1 MERRK
6 ITIARLR
13 SGVNYKRPLD
23 HIIDSFCY
31 MLKRFQ
37 VKHDEFNYGVY
48 NYGYDKAHRRKPDD
62 IPDSDIIIIPSENEF
77 HYHIPNYI
85 DPKNLEKSNT
95 AIKEHFVDLKDKHII
110 ILRSDRGD
118 DENLYRNHTFK
129 DNPIRK
135 VSILDETDIP
145 GNIHQLKYHFIKDE
159 LPDNETNR
167 PFLFTYWGT
176 EKRRDVGGIVSG
188 DQRHSIL
195 KQLQEGMGRY
205 HTRFIGRFS
214 TVKRDMK
221 PDSMRNILPI
231 LNQSQ
236 YTLCFNWKDNKATT
250 SRYHEALASGIIP
263 MVYKD
268 YDSTGILVKDDWQ
281 RVESARELCDKMMNT
296 NYRDKFEEISYN
308 YEQSLLTKDQI
319 YDTFESTLYR
329 IIGEKMT
336 PEEKDA
342 EIKRLTKQIQEN
354 AERNIIKEVPKRN
367 ITKELSVNIGA
378 AQRLSQPYGYDP
390 LAEWMLSNGNL
401 HYTWLAIEEGYNVN
415 FNGAGNIEYLD
426 PSGNVVA
433 NSTAVWEEVVI
444 PQVLANYVERKQD
457 ATPLQVE
464 HSLILGADYYK
475 YQKNFWLHAWGN
487 IMPYHLKSGNEF
499 SYHNY
504 NGGQWIDYSGGV
516 IFGYK
521 FNKSLGVFAEGTYN
535 KYWNRKWHK
544 FSMGVN
550 YIIF

>member
-118 DENLYRNHTFK
+118 DENLYRNYTFK

-159 LPDNETNR
+159 LPENTNR
-167 PFLFTYWGT
+167 PYLFTYWGT
-176 EKRRDVGGIVSG
+176 EKRRDVGGVDSG

-281 RVESARELCDKMMNT
+281 RVESPEELDEKIMNT
-296 NYRDKFEEISYN
+296 NYSEKYNEIHNIYKK
-308 YEQSLLTKDQI
+308 SLLTKDQI
-319 YDTFESTLYR
+319 YDSFESKLLS
-329 IIGEKMT
+329 IIN
-336 PEEKDA
+336 
-342 EIKRLTKQIQEN
+342 EN
-354 AERNIIKEVPKRN
+354 
-367 ITKELSVNIGA
+367 
-378 AQRLSQPYGYDP
+378 
-390 LAEWMLSNGNL
+390 
-401 HYTWLAIEEGYNVN
+401 
-415 FNGAGNIEYLD
+415 
-426 PSGNVVA
+426 
-433 NSTAVWEEVVI
+433 
-444 PQVLANYVERKQD
+444 
-457 ATPLQVE
+457 
-464 HSLILGADYYK
+464 
-475 YQKNFWLHAWGN
+475 
-487 IMPYHLKSGNEF
+487 
-499 SYHNY
+499 
-504 NGGQWIDYSGGV
+504 
-516 IFGYK
+516 
-521 FNKSLGVFAEGTYN
+521 
-535 KYWNRKWHK
+535 
-544 FSMGVN
+544 
-550 YIIF
+550 

>member
-1 MERRK
+1 
-6 ITIARLR
+6 
-13 SGVNYKRPLD
+13 
-23 HIIDSFCY
+23 

-118 DENLYRNHTFK
+118 DENLYRNYTFK

-250 SRYHEALASGIIP
+250 SRYHEALACGVIP
-263 MVYKD
+263 MVYGL

-281 RVESARELCDKMMNT
+281 RVESAEELDDKIMNSDYFVKYT
-296 NYRDKFEEISYN
+296 QIHNTYK
-308 YEQSLLTKDQI
+308 QTLLTKDQI
-319 YDTFESTLYR
+319 YDTFESKLLS
-329 IIGEKMT
+329 IIN
-336 PEEKDA
+336 
-342 EIKRLTKQIQEN
+342 EN
-354 AERNIIKEVPKRN
+354 
-367 ITKELSVNIGA
+367 
-378 AQRLSQPYGYDP
+378 
-390 LAEWMLSNGNL
+390 
-401 HYTWLAIEEGYNVN
+401 
-415 FNGAGNIEYLD
+415 
-426 PSGNVVA
+426 
-433 NSTAVWEEVVI
+433 
-444 PQVLANYVERKQD
+444 
-457 ATPLQVE
+457 
-464 HSLILGADYYK
+464 
-475 YQKNFWLHAWGN
+475 
-487 IMPYHLKSGNEF
+487 
-499 SYHNY
+499 
-504 NGGQWIDYSGGV
+504 
-516 IFGYK
+516 
-521 FNKSLGVFAEGTYN
+521 
-535 KYWNRKWHK
+535 
-544 FSMGVN
+544 
-550 YIIF
+550 

>member
-95 AIKEHFVDLKDKHII
+95 AIKEHFVNLKDKHII

-159 LPDNETNR
+159 LPENTNR
-167 PFLFTYWGT
+167 PYLFTYWGT
-176 EKRRDVGGIVSG
+176 EKRRDVGGVDSG

-263 MVYKD
+263 MVYGL

-281 RVESARELCDKMMNT
+281 RVESPEELDEKIMNT
-296 NYRDKFEEISYN
+296 NYSEKYNEIHNIYKK
-308 YEQSLLTKDQI
+308 SLLTKDQI
-319 YDTFESTLYR
+319 YDSFESKLLS
-329 IIGEKMT
+329 IIN
-336 PEEKDA
+336 
-342 EIKRLTKQIQEN
+342 EN
-354 AERNIIKEVPKRN
+354 
-367 ITKELSVNIGA
+367 
-378 AQRLSQPYGYDP
+378 
-390 LAEWMLSNGNL
+390 
-401 HYTWLAIEEGYNVN
+401 
-415 FNGAGNIEYLD
+415 
-426 PSGNVVA
+426 
-433 NSTAVWEEVVI
+433 
-444 PQVLANYVERKQD
+444 
-457 ATPLQVE
+457 
-464 HSLILGADYYK
+464 
-475 YQKNFWLHAWGN
+475 
-487 IMPYHLKSGNEF
+487 
-499 SYHNY
+499 
-504 NGGQWIDYSGGV
+504 
-516 IFGYK
+516 
-521 FNKSLGVFAEGTYN
+521 
-535 KYWNRKWHK
+535 
-544 FSMGVN
+544 
-550 YIIF
+550 

>member
-95 AIKEHFVDLKDKHII
+95 AIKEHFKDLKDKHII

-118 DENLYRNHTFK
+118 DENVYRNHTFK
-129 DNPIRK
+129 DHPSFK
-135 VSILDETDIP
+135 LSILDETDIP

-159 LPDNETNR
+159 LPDNTNR
-167 PFLFTYWGT
+167 PYLFTYWGT
-176 EKRRDVGGIVSG
+176 EKRRDVGGVDSG

-263 MVYKD
+263 MVYGL
-268 YDSTGILVKDDWQ
+268 YDSTGILVKDNWQ
-281 RVESARELCDKMMNT
+281 RVESPEELDEKIMNT
-296 NYRDKFEEISYN
+296 SYREKYNEIHNIYKKT
-308 YEQSLLTKDQI
+308 LLTKDQI
-319 YDTFESTLYR
+319 YDSFESKLLS
-329 IIGEKMT
+329 IIN
-336 PEEKDA
+336 
-342 EIKRLTKQIQEN
+342 EN
-354 AERNIIKEVPKRN
+354 
-367 ITKELSVNIGA
+367 
-378 AQRLSQPYGYDP
+378 
-390 LAEWMLSNGNL
+390 
-401 HYTWLAIEEGYNVN
+401 
-415 FNGAGNIEYLD
+415 
-426 PSGNVVA
+426 
-433 NSTAVWEEVVI
+433 
-444 PQVLANYVERKQD
+444 
-457 ATPLQVE
+457 
-464 HSLILGADYYK
+464 
-475 YQKNFWLHAWGN
+475 
-487 IMPYHLKSGNEF
+487 
-499 SYHNY
+499 
-504 NGGQWIDYSGGV
+504 
-516 IFGYK
+516 
-521 FNKSLGVFAEGTYN
+521 
-535 KYWNRKWHK
+535 
-544 FSMGVN
+544 
-550 YIIF
+550 

>member
-221 PDSMRNILPI
+221 PDTMRNIMPI
-231 LNQSQ
+231 LNQSR
-236 YTLCFNWKDNKATT
+236 YTLCFNWKDNTATT

-263 MVYKD
+263 MVYGL

-281 RVESARELCDKMMNT
+281 RVESAEELDEKIMSTDYMNK
-296 NYRDKFEEISYN
+296 YKEIY
-308 YEQSLLTKDQI
+308 YTYKQTLLTKDQI
-319 YDTFESTLYR
+319 YDSFESKLLS
-329 IIGEKMT
+329 IIN
-336 PEEKDA
+336 
-342 EIKRLTKQIQEN
+342 EN
-354 AERNIIKEVPKRN
+354 
-367 ITKELSVNIGA
+367 
-378 AQRLSQPYGYDP
+378 
-390 LAEWMLSNGNL
+390 
-401 HYTWLAIEEGYNVN
+401 
-415 FNGAGNIEYLD
+415 
-426 PSGNVVA
+426 
-433 NSTAVWEEVVI
+433 
-444 PQVLANYVERKQD
+444 
-457 ATPLQVE
+457 
-464 HSLILGADYYK
+464 
-475 YQKNFWLHAWGN
+475 
-487 IMPYHLKSGNEF
+487 
-499 SYHNY
+499 
-504 NGGQWIDYSGGV
+504 
-516 IFGYK
+516 
-521 FNKSLGVFAEGTYN
+521 
-535 KYWNRKWHK
+535 
-544 FSMGVN
+544 
-550 YIIF
+550 

>member
-1 MERRK
+1 
-6 ITIARLR
+6 
-13 SGVNYKRPLD
+13 
-23 HIIDSFCY
+23 

-145 GNIHQLKYHFIKDE
+145 GNIHQLKYHFIKDGIKDMTE
-159 LPDNETNR
+159 LLKFFGKPESTKR
-167 PFLFTYWGT
+167 PYLFTYWGT
-176 EKRRDVGGIVSG
+176 EKRRDVGGIDSG

-263 MVYKD
+263 MVYGL

-281 RVESARELCDKMMNT
+281 RVESPEELDEKIMNT
-296 NYRDKFEEISYN
+296 NYSEKYNEIHNIYKK
-308 YEQSLLTKDQI
+308 SLLTKDQI
-319 YDTFESTLYR
+319 YDSFESKLLS
-329 IIGEKMT
+329 IIN
-336 PEEKDA
+336 
-342 EIKRLTKQIQEN
+342 EN
-354 AERNIIKEVPKRN
+354 
-367 ITKELSVNIGA
+367 
-378 AQRLSQPYGYDP
+378 
-390 LAEWMLSNGNL
+390 
-401 HYTWLAIEEGYNVN
+401 
-415 FNGAGNIEYLD
+415 
-426 PSGNVVA
+426 
-433 NSTAVWEEVVI
+433 
-444 PQVLANYVERKQD
+444 
-457 ATPLQVE
+457 
-464 HSLILGADYYK
+464 
-475 YQKNFWLHAWGN
+475 
-487 IMPYHLKSGNEF
+487 
-499 SYHNY
+499 
-504 NGGQWIDYSGGV
+504 
-516 IFGYK
+516 
-521 FNKSLGVFAEGTYN
+521 
-535 KYWNRKWHK
+535 
-544 FSMGVN
+544 
-550 YIIF
+550 

>member
-31 MLKRFQ
+31 LLKRFQ
-37 VKHDEFNYGVY
+37 VKHDEFDYGVY

-62 IPDSDIIIIPSENEF
+62 IPNSDIIIIPSENEF

-95 AIKEHFVDLKDKHII
+95 AIKEHFKDLKDKHII

-159 LPDNETNR
+159 IPENTVR

-176 EKRRDVGGIVSG
+176 EKRRDVGGVVSG
-188 DQRHSIL
+188 DNRHTIL
-195 KQLQEGMGRY
+195 KQLQEGIGRY
-205 HTRFIGRFS
+205 HTRFIGRYS

-221 PDSMRNILPI
+221 PDTMRNILPI
-231 LNQSQ
+231 LNQSR

-250 SRYHEALASGIIP
+250 SRYHEALACGIIP

-281 RVESARELCDKMMNT
+281 RVESAEELDEKIMSA
-296 NYRDKFEEISYN
+296 NYLNKYKEIY
-308 YEQSLLTKDQI
+308 YTYKQSLLTKDQI
-319 YDTFESTLYR
+319 YDTFE
-329 IIGEKMT
+329 
-336 PEEKDA
+336 
-342 EIKRLTKQIQEN
+342 
-354 AERNIIKEVPKRN
+354 
-367 ITKELSVNIGA
+367 KEL
-378 AQRLSQPYGYDP
+378 
-390 LAEWMLSNGNL
+390 
-401 HYTWLAIEEGYNVN
+401 
-415 FNGAGNIEYLD
+415 
-426 PSGNVVA
+426 
-433 NSTAVWEEVVI
+433 
-444 PQVLANYVERKQD
+444 
-457 ATPLQVE
+457 
-464 HSLILGADYYK
+464 
-475 YQKNFWLHAWGN
+475 
-487 IMPYHLKSGNEF
+487 LKKINE
-499 SYHNY
+499 
-504 NGGQWIDYSGGV
+504 
-516 IFGYK
+516 
-521 FNKSLGVFAEGTYN
+521 
-535 KYWNRKWHK
+535 
-544 FSMGVN
+544 
-550 YIIF
+550 

>member
-95 AIKEHFVDLKDKHII
+95 AIKEHFIDLKDKHII

-135 VSILDETDIP
+135 VSILYETDIP

-159 LPDNETNR
+159 LPDNTNR
-167 PFLFTYWGT
+167 PYLFTYWGT
-176 EKRRDVGGIVSG
+176 EKRRDVGGVDSG

-263 MVYKD
+263 MVYGL

-281 RVESARELCDKMMNT
+281 RVESPEELDEKIMNT
-296 NYRDKFEEISYN
+296 NYREKYNEIHNIYKK
-308 YEQSLLTKDQI
+308 SLLTKDQI
-319 YDTFESTLYR
+319 YDSFESKLLS
-329 IIGEKMT
+329 IIN
-336 PEEKDA
+336 
-342 EIKRLTKQIQEN
+342 EN
-354 AERNIIKEVPKRN
+354 
-367 ITKELSVNIGA
+367 
-378 AQRLSQPYGYDP
+378 
-390 LAEWMLSNGNL
+390 
-401 HYTWLAIEEGYNVN
+401 
-415 FNGAGNIEYLD
+415 
-426 PSGNVVA
+426 
-433 NSTAVWEEVVI
+433 
-444 PQVLANYVERKQD
+444 
-457 ATPLQVE
+457 
-464 HSLILGADYYK
+464 
-475 YQKNFWLHAWGN
+475 
-487 IMPYHLKSGNEF
+487 
-499 SYHNY
+499 
-504 NGGQWIDYSGGV
+504 
-516 IFGYK
+516 
-521 FNKSLGVFAEGTYN
+521 
-535 KYWNRKWHK
+535 
-544 FSMGVN
+544 
-550 YIIF
+550 

>member
-1 MERRK
+1 LERRK

-159 LPDNETNR
+159 LPENTNR
-167 PFLFTYWGT
+167 PYLFTYWGT
-176 EKRRDVGGIVSG
+176 EKRRDVGGVDSG

-281 RVESARELCDKMMNT
+281 RVESPEELDEKIMNT
-296 NYRDKFEEISYN
+296 NYSEKYNEIHNIYKK
-308 YEQSLLTKDQI
+308 SLLTKDQI
-319 YDTFESTLYR
+319 YDSFESKLLS
-329 IIGEKMT
+329 IIN
-336 PEEKDA
+336 
-342 EIKRLTKQIQEN
+342 EN
-354 AERNIIKEVPKRN
+354 
-367 ITKELSVNIGA
+367 
-378 AQRLSQPYGYDP
+378 
-390 LAEWMLSNGNL
+390 
-401 HYTWLAIEEGYNVN
+401 
-415 FNGAGNIEYLD
+415 
-426 PSGNVVA
+426 
-433 NSTAVWEEVVI
+433 
-444 PQVLANYVERKQD
+444 
-457 ATPLQVE
+457 
-464 HSLILGADYYK
+464 
-475 YQKNFWLHAWGN
+475 
-487 IMPYHLKSGNEF
+487 
-499 SYHNY
+499 
-504 NGGQWIDYSGGV
+504 
-516 IFGYK
+516 
-521 FNKSLGVFAEGTYN
+521 
-535 KYWNRKWHK
+535 
-544 FSMGVN
+544 
-550 YIIF
+550 

>member
-37 VKHDEFNYGVY
+37 VKHDEFDYGVY

-159 LPDNETNR
+159 LPENTNR
-167 PFLFTYWGT
+167 PYLFTYWGT
-176 EKRRDVGGIVSG
+176 EKRRDVGGVDSG

-221 PDSMRNILPI
+221 SDSMRNILPI
-231 LNQSQ
+231 LNQSR

-263 MVYKD
+263 MVYGL

-281 RVESARELCDKMMNT
+281 RVESPEELDEKIMNT
-296 NYRDKFEEISYN
+296 NYREKYNEIHNIYKK
-308 YEQSLLTKDQI
+308 SLLTKDQI
-319 YDTFESTLYR
+319 YDTFEEQLLN
-329 IIGEKMT
+329 II
-336 PEEKDA
+336 EEK
-342 EIKRLTKQIQEN
+342 K
-354 AERNIIKEVPKRN
+354 
-367 ITKELSVNIGA
+367 
-378 AQRLSQPYGYDP
+378 
-390 LAEWMLSNGNL
+390 
-401 HYTWLAIEEGYNVN
+401 
-415 FNGAGNIEYLD
+415 
-426 PSGNVVA
+426 
-433 NSTAVWEEVVI
+433 
-444 PQVLANYVERKQD
+444 
-457 ATPLQVE
+457 
-464 HSLILGADYYK
+464 
-475 YQKNFWLHAWGN
+475 
-487 IMPYHLKSGNEF
+487 
-499 SYHNY
+499 
-504 NGGQWIDYSGGV
+504 
-516 IFGYK
+516 
-521 FNKSLGVFAEGTYN
+521 
-535 KYWNRKWHK
+535 
-544 FSMGVN
+544 
-550 YIIF
+550 